1 LWGTNLPPGTVLA
14 RRPARCGE
22 LIWPNSVAALV
33 LSVCAHLRLPP
44 QIQLRRWSPIG
55 VGPHGRGM
63 TSNTHTGST
72 DSPGMLAVLTDSE
85 LRNELDRVAA
95 AVGLRMVH
103 AGVGSSVSRRT
114 WSAAAGVVLDQ
125 AAADRYGRSGLP
137 RRDHVSV
144 LTAAEP
150 TTATWAAAIAVG
162 ARRVLKLPAQE
173 RELIDELGEA
183 AESARDEGT
192 RGEVVAVIGGCGG
205 AGASLLAAA
214 LAYSAADALLVDL
227 DPWGGG
233 IDLLVGGEAA
243 PGLRWP
249 DLALQG
255 GRLNWS
261 AVREALPRHRGI
273 TLLSGTRRGY
283 ELDAAPV
290 DAVVDAGRRGGV
302 TVVCD
307 LPRRLTD
314 ATQAALD
321 TADLVVLVSPCNVR
335 ACAATGSI
343 AALLAA
349 INPNLGLVVRGPSP
363 GGLRPVEVAD
373 IAGLPLLA
381 SMKAEPQ
388 LAEQLERGGLRL
400 RQRSALATTARR
412 VLAVLPAQN
421 GRAAA

>member
-1 LWGTNLPPGTVLA
+1 
-14 RRPARCGE
+14 
-22 LIWPNSVAALV
+22 
-33 LSVCAHLRLPP
+33 
-44 QIQLRRWSPIG
+44 
-55 VGPHGRGM
+55 M
-63 TSNTHTGST
+63 TSTTRTGST
-72 DSPGMLAVLTDSE
+72 GSSGVLAVLTDSE
-85 LRNELDRVAA
+85 LRNELDRIAA
-95 AVGLRMVH
+95 AVGVRIVH
-103 AGVGSSVSRRT
+103 AGIGSSVSRRT
-114 WSAAAGVVLDQ
+114 WSAAAAVVLDQ
-125 AAADRYGRSGLP
+125 IAADQCGQSGLA
-137 RRDHVSV
+137 RRSHVSV
-144 LTAAEP
+144 LTAADP

-162 ARRVLKLPAQE
+162 ARHVLKLPEQE
-173 RELIDELGEA
+173 RELIVELGEA
-183 AESARDEGT
+183 AESLRDNGL

-205 AGASLLAAA
+205 AGASLLAVA
-214 LAYSAADALLVDL
+214 LAYSAANAFLVDL

-233 IDLLVGGEAA
+233 VDLLVGGETA

-273 TLLSGTRRGY
+273 TLLSGTRRGH
-283 ELDAAPV
+283 ELDAGPV

-321 TADLVVLVSPCNVR
+321 AADLVVLVSPCDVR

-343 AALLAA
+343 APVLAT

-363 GGLRPVEVAD
+363 GGLRAAEVAD
-373 IAGLPLLA
+373 IAGLPLLE

-388 LAEQLERGGLRL
+388 LAEHLERGGLRL
-400 RQRSALATTARR
+400 RRRSALASAARQ
-412 VLAVLPAQN
+412 VLAVLPRAQN
-421 GRAAA
+421 GRAA